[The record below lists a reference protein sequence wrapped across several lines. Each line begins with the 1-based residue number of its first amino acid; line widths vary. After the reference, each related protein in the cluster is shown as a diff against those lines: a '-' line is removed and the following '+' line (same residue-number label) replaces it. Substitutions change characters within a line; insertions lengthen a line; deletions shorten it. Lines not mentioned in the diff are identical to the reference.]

1 MIPVAKLSRNFH
13 QFYFKFQF
21 FRAILI
27 AVLISVAKGELNPNE
42 ISPPRDRN
50 IESTFTSNQA
60 STSTNQIFFSRLL
73 FPFTK
78 FALHTKRI
86 YTRTHLENIHGA
98 KLENKRCRSWE
109 PFFNPPTPVPPP
121 PPPPFRSPVLLA
133 TTLSS
138 LESVRIYAR
147 LQTIVRVMRQKL
159 EKEKKKSVPFTFE
172 GRYEFG
178 KEEFLGLDER
188 IWRDGIINR
197 KDRNF
202 YTGFYSLFF
211 AREKSLGYLRYL
223 FERVFSLFRALRI
236 SHLSF
241 SFWTVYFGNGG

>member
-1 MIPVAKLSRNFH
+1 MYVYMHASKRSF
-13 QFYFKFQF
+13 FY
-21 FRAILI
+21 
-27 AVLISVAKGELNPNE
+27 
-42 ISPPRDRN
+42 
-50 IESTFTSNQA
+50 TF
-60 STSTNQIFFSRLL
+60 
-73 FPFTK
+73 
-78 FALHTKRI
+78 
-86 YTRTHLENIHGA
+86 
-98 KLENKRCRSWE
+98 
-109 PFFNPPTPVPPP
+109 
-121 PPPPFRSPVLLA
+121 
-133 TTLSS
+133 
-138 LESVRIYAR
+138 
-147 LQTIVRVMRQKL
+147 RVMRQKL

-241 SFWTVYFGNGG
+241 SFWTVYFGNGGFKSRFKNSIV